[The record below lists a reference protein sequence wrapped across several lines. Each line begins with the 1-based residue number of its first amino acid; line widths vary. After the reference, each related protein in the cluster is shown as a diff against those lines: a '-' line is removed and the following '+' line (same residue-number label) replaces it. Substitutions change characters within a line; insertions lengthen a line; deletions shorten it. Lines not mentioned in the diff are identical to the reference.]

1 MREETLIAFL
11 ADCVIGIC
19 RSTLPENFK
28 KDKYLA
34 IETSESNLC
43 YDLNMI
49 GSLRGKIISKGDKSV
64 ILETNGVGYKVSIS
78 PDTFSRL
85 KNDGETFFFI
95 HTHVRE
101 DSFDLYGFLENEELE
116 FFLMLLNVSGIGP
129 KGALA
134 ILGIASIETLKK
146 AISSSDL
153 PYLTKISGI
162 GRKTA
167 EKILLE
173 LRDKVGAPTE
183 GTLQGEL
190 DALEALKSLGYS
202 QNEARDAL
210 KQIDAGTD
218 TNTKVREALKIL
230 GQKK

>member
-1 MREETLIAFL
+1 
-11 ADCVIGIC
+11 
-19 RSTLPENFK
+19 
-28 KDKYLA
+28 
-34 IETSESNLC
+34 
-43 YDLNMI
+43 MI

-78 PDTFSRL
+78 PDTISRVKIEDEVFL
-85 KNDGETFFFI
+85 FI

-101 DSFDLYGFLENEELE
+101 DSFDLYGFLENQELE

-129 KGALA
+129 KGALT
-134 ILGIASIETLKK
+134 ILGVASIETLRK
-146 AISSSDL
+146 AISSNDL
-153 PYLTKISGI
+153 AYLTKISGI

-167 EKILLE
+167 EKILIE
-173 LRDKVGAPTE
+173 LRDKVGKDTE

-190 DALEALKSLGYS
+190 NALEALKSLGYS

-230 GQKK
+230 GRK